1 MKNKKAFWGPFL
13 FGVGI
18 IAMIDGIVFHQLL
31 QWHSVYMDTDRSHQI
46 MSDGLFHLFS
56 LVILFIGG
64 ILLWN
69 RGDLSS
75 SRSQHIFWGASLLGA
90 GWFNFLEGIIN
101 HHLLQIHHV
110 NPLSPNRLLFD
121 LAYDA
126 SGLLIILAGWLIYR
140 KGKQK

>member
-18 IAMIDGIVFHQLL
+18 IAMIDGIIFHQLL

-69 RGDLSS
+69 RGELGVTG
-75 SRSQHIFWGASLLGA
+75 RITHLLG
-90 GWFNFLEGIIN
+90 
-101 HHLLQIHHV
+101 
-110 NPLSPNRLLFD
+110 SLF
-121 LAYDA
+121 AWG
-126 SGLLIILAGWLIYR
+126 GLV
-140 KGKQK
+140 

>member
-1 MKNKKAFWGPFL
+1 MKTKSVWGPFL

-18 IAMIDGIVFHQLL
+18 IAMIDGIIFHQLL

-46 MSDGLFHLFS
+46 MSDGLFHLF
-56 LVILFIGG
+56 
-64 ILLWN
+64 
-69 RGDLSS
+69 RSS
-75 SRSQHIFWGASLLGA
+75 SFHRRNPAVEQGRTWQQPAAAHLWGASLLGA

-110 NPLSPNRLLFD
+110 NQLSPNRLLFD
-121 LAYDA
+121 FAYDA

-140 KGKQK
+140 KGKQG

>member
-18 IAMIDGIVFHQLL
+18 IAMIDGIIFHQLL

-69 RGDLSS
+69 RGELGS
-75 SRSQHIFWGASLLGA
+75 SRPQHIFWGASLLGA

-110 NPLSPNRLLFD
+110 NPLSPNSLLFD

-126 SGLLIILAGWLIYR
+126 SGLLIILAGWMIYR
-140 KGKQK
+140 KGKQG

>member
-18 IAMIDGIVFHQLL
+18 IAMIDGIIFHQLL

-69 RGDLSS
+69 RGELGS
-75 SRSQHIFWGASLLGA
+75 SRPQHIFWGASLLGRA
-90 GWFNFLEGIIN
+90 GLTSLKASSTIIFFRFTT
-101 HHLLQIHHV
+101 
-110 NPLSPNRLLFD
+110 ST
-121 LAYDA
+121 
-126 SGLLIILAGWLIYR
+126 S
-140 KGKQK
+140 

>member
-18 IAMIDGIVFHQLL
+18 IAMIDGIIFHQLL

-69 RGDLSS
+69 RGELGVTGRKTSFGEPLCLGRAGLTSLKASS
-75 SRSQHIFWGASLLGA
+75 TIIFFRFTTST
-90 GWFNFLEGIIN
+90 
-101 HHLLQIHHV
+101 
-110 NPLSPNRLLFD
+110 S
-121 LAYDA
+121 
-126 SGLLIILAGWLIYR
+126 
-140 KGKQK
+140 